1 MTPWSGLGK
10 FFYKKKTLRGA
21 RILFCISPRIFK
33 MSSTE
38 QWLEHIL
45 ASPVTEDDLRSG
57 MKHRSLSEDAFLAL
71 MHHDLTFGGFGMP
84 MAQQDPYLD
93 VVALTAFQPY
103 DNDVVDA
110 ATRGQ
115 AAMEDTVIILTPIY
129 R

>member
-1 MTPWSGLGK
+1 M
-10 FFYKKKTLRGA
+10 
-21 RILFCISPRIFK
+21 I
-33 MSSTE
+33 STE

-45 ASPVTEDDLRSG
+45 ASPVSEEDLRLG
-57 MKHRSLSEDAFLAL
+57 MRHRSLSEDAFLTL
-71 MHHDLTFGGFGMP
+71 MHHEQTFGGFGMP
-84 MAQQDPYLD
+84 VAQQDPYLD

-115 AAMEDTVIILTPIY
+115 AAMEDTVTILTPIY